1 VKIAVINSPERVE
14 KHDLENLLM
23 VLSKYTSI
31 DSVMTIRGYDTLFNS
46 TWTSY
51 MPGLSQVSS
60 DIVSPRYEIFNLVKG
75 ALTTALSSAN
85 YKVINELLDE
95 ADVLIIF
102 PALDRTGLCENI
114 INRWFRLHGYDNLE
128 IL

>member
-1 VKIAVINSPERVE
+1 MKVAVINSPERVE
-14 KHDLENLLM
+14 KDDIENLRM
-23 VLSKYTSI
+23 VLSKYAPVE
-31 DSVMTIRGYDTLFNS
+31 SVVTVRGYDSLIMKDIIVGPPTGDIAPLNRIPRTL
-46 TWTSY
+46 TS
-51 MPGLSQVSS
+51 V
-60 DIVSPRYEIFNLVKG
+60 ISP
-75 ALTTALSSAN
+75 AN

-95 ADVLIIF
+95 ADVLIMF